1 MFIIVQQ
8 FIRKHVYTSDKEES
22 RTVAFVINVYQ
33 DKKDSNKIWM
43 VSNDILNPTEI
54 NNHQSSINYHPKM
67 FERLRKILIEENR
80 WRE

>member
-1 MFIIVQQ
+1 
-8 FIRKHVYTSDKEES
+8 
-22 RTVAFVINVYQ
+22 
-33 DKKDSNKIWM
+33 M

-80 WRE
+80 WTE